1 MSGADCKHHSGRRR
15 QLFPQAG
22 GDTAVYSVSKAY
34 YQPDPSAR
42 MCGYNVDA
50 VGTPGVGIADNRS
63 NFFIEGLL
71 LVQ

>member
-1 MSGADCKHHSGRRR
+1 MLIVNTIR
-15 QLFPQAG
+15 AG
-22 GDTAVYSVSKAY
+22 EDSCSLKLEGDTAVYSVSKAY